1 MKIAMIGGGVGGLM
15 GALYLTKLGYEV
27 TIYEKEHKLGGR
39 MAFVE
44 RDGFRIDEG
53 PTIVLLPEM
62 FRDLFAQAGIDPE
75 SIELLLCDPLYTIR
89 FTDGK
94 VYTKYPGRERQLQE
108 VEEQFPDD
116 KEGFIRFMD
125 EGQKRFDIGK
135 PAFLEHDFVH
145 KANFWT
151 FRNIRNLMKL
161 KPQQSVHR
169 LMESYFRDERLQ
181 LAYSL
186 QALYIGGDPYR
197 APAMYSLVPFSE
209 HEHGVYYVKGGYAS
223 IIPVM
228 EQELRSRGTDI
239 RLETPVK
246 RIVKENGRATAVET
260 AQGTEEYD
268 AIVYNGDFPGM
279 NQLAPMKKQKEY
291 TPSSGCVLLYFGLDK
306 VYEDVNVH
314 QFFIGDDYKEHME
327 DVFVRGQKTE
337 NPAFYTFHPSVIDD
351 SLAPEGKS
359 VLYVLVPVPSG
370 TEIDWQQD
378 EEWIGRILDRMETLS
393 FPDLRKSIE
402 WMDVRTPKEAEA
414 FGLFKGGSFGIGPT
428 LRQSGVF
435 RPQVKPDDTDNLYAV
450 GASVH
455 PGGGIPIVM
464 QGAKLLA
471 DRIHSDLK
479 ERGGS

>member
-1 MKIAMIGGGVGGLM
+1 MKIAMIGAGVGSLM
-15 GALYLTKLGYEV
+15 GALYLTKQGYEV
-27 TIYEKEHKLGGR
+27 TIFEKEERLGGR

-62 FRDLFAQAGIDPE
+62 FRDLLAQAGVDPGK
-75 SIELLLCDPLYTIR
+75 IELLLCDPLYTIR
-89 FTDGK
+89 FADGK
-94 VYTKYPGRERQLQE
+94 VYTKYPGRERQLKE

-135 PAFLEHDFVH
+135 PAFLEHDFVR
-145 KANFWT
+145 KMDFFT
-151 FRNIRNLMKL
+151 FRNLRNLMKL

-169 LMESYFRDERLQ
+169 LMENYFKDERLR

-228 EQELRSRGTDI
+228 EQELRARGVDI
-239 RLETPVK
+239 RTGTAVR
-246 RIVKENGRATAVET
+246 RIVKEGGRATAVET
-260 AQGTEEYD
+260 VDGAEAYD
-268 AIVYNGDFPGM
+268 AIVYNGDFPGIKELVP
-279 NQLAPMKKQKEY
+279 QQKEKAF
-291 TPSSGCVLLYFGLDK
+291 TPSSGCVLLYFGLDRI
-306 VYEDVNVH
+306 YEDVNVH

-327 DVFVRGQKTE
+327 DVFVRGKKTE
-337 NPAFYTFHPSVIDD
+337 NPAFYTFHPSVIDE

-370 TEIDWQQD
+370 TEIDWKND
-378 EEWIGRILDRMETLS
+378 EEWLGRILDRMEAFA
-393 FPDLRKSIE
+393 FPGLRDATE
-402 WMDVRTPKEAEA
+402 WMEVRTPKEAEA

-428 LRQSGVF
+428 LKQSGVF
-435 RPQVKPDDTDNLYAV
+435 RPQVKPDQTESLYAV

>member
-15 GALYLTKLGYEV
+15 GALYLTKLGYDV

-108 VEEQFPDD
+108 VEEQFPED
-116 KEGFIRFMD
+116 KGGFIRFMD

-135 PAFLEHDFVH
+135 PAFLEHDFVR
-145 KANFWT
+145 KADFWT

-161 KPQQSVHR
+161 KPQQSVHQ
-169 LMESYFRDERLQ
+169 LMENYFKDERLQ

-228 EQELRSRGTDI
+228 EQELRSRGTEI
-239 RLETPVK
+239 RLDTAVK
-246 RIVKENGRATAVET
+246 RVLKKDGRATAIET
-260 AQGTEEYD
+260 AAGIEQYD
-268 AIVYNGDFPGM
+268 AIVYNGDFPGI

-291 TPSSGCVLLYFGLDK
+291 TPSSACVLLYFGLDK
-306 VYEDVNVH
+306 V
-314 QFFIGDDYKEHME
+314 
-327 DVFVRGQKTE
+327 
-337 NPAFYTFHPSVIDD
+337 
-351 SLAPEGKS
+351 
-359 VLYVLVPVPSG
+359 
-370 TEIDWQQD
+370 
-378 EEWIGRILDRMETLS
+378 
-393 FPDLRKSIE
+393 
-402 WMDVRTPKEAEA
+402 
-414 FGLFKGGSFGIGPT
+414 
-428 LRQSGVF
+428 
-435 RPQVKPDDTDNLYAV
+435 
-450 GASVH
+450 
-455 PGGGIPIVM
+455 
-464 QGAKLLA
+464 
-471 DRIHSDLK
+471 
-479 ERGGS
+479 

>member
-1 MKIAMIGGGVGGLM
+1 MKIAMIGGGIGGLM

-135 PAFLEHDFVH
+135 PAFLEHDFVR
-145 KANFWT
+145 KADFWT

-169 LMESYFRDERLQ
+169 LMENYFRDERLQ

-228 EQELRSRGTDI
+228 EGELRSRGTDI
-239 RLETPVK
+239 RLETPVQ

-279 NQLAPMKKQKEY
+279 NQLAPTKKQKEY

-306 VYEDVNVH
+306 VYKDVNVH

-327 DVFVRGQKTE
+327 DVFVREQKTE

-370 TEIDWQQD
+370 TEIDWEQD

-393 FPDLRKSIE
+393 FPNLRKSIE

-471 DRIHSDLK
+471 DRIHGDLK
-479 ERGGS
+479 EGGGS